1 MDVRE
6 GWVPK
11 NWCLQIVVLEKT
23 LESSLDNKEI
33 KWSNQSILKEINP
46 EHSLKDW
53 GWSWSSNTLATQ
65 CQELTHCKWVML
77 GKIEGKRR
85 SGWQRMRWLD
95 GITDSMDI
103 SLSKFQKTVKDR
115 EGWRAAVHGT
125 AKSCTWLRDWTTTA
139 CYSKTWVVLCRHI
152 PWRLCSA
159 VSLCPNVLPLLLQL
173 TSSCLLF
180 MAQTND
186 TFHGGMSDFCIGVVE
201 PFSHVR

>member
-1 MDVRE
+1 MFLLPFLSCSTQPPVVSSCYCSPDFKFPLAFHFNPQKMPWWIRSQETVLHLF
-6 GWVPK
+6 GFIL
-11 NWCLQIVVLEKT
+11 CLPAL
-23 LESSLDNKEI
+23 
-33 KWSNQSILKEINP
+33 
-46 EHSLKDW
+46 
-53 GWSWSSNTLATQ
+53 
-65 CQELTHCKWVML
+65 ML

-173 TSSCLLF
+173 TSSCLSF

-186 TFHGGMSDFCIGVVE
+186 TFHGGMRDFCIGVVE